1 MLIPIGKLIVTD
13 RIRKDFGDI
22 NELADDIRQNGLI
35 NPPVASPN
43 PDGTYNLIAGER
55 RLRALKALGYEQIEI
70 RPMSVKDAEH
80 ALNLEISE
88 NEVRKDFSK
97 AERIDYAKRLERIE
111 GMKAAERMKAGVKDP
126 MENFPQGGTTRDIVA
141 EKLGIGSGRQYEKEK
156 FIVENQSSLT
166 PSDFADWD
174 EGKLSTNKAFQKIK
188 AEQRKLQDALSAA
201 TKDKDKLNREISKLR
216 DNPPMPKAFTEL
228 REKNLQQNEQIQH
241 LTNQLKSLQLQV
253 DAYNK
258 QAAKYTENSK
268 EYQHLKE
275 SVEAMVQKKNEMQV
289 QIDKA
294 TELAELTVKA
304 ENFLSGML
312 APIKFRRCMEV
323 LDDSTVAQENLL
335 RIVEAYDRWSEEM
348 HKLLDASMMDGVV
361 VDM

>member
-1 MLIPIGKLIVTD
+1 MLIPIDKIVVATD

-22 NELADDIRQNGLI
+22 QELANDIKQNGLI
-35 NPPVASPN
+35 NPPVVN
-43 PDGTYNLIAGER
+43 KDYVLLAGER
-55 RLRALKALGYEQIEI
+55 RLKACKLLGWTQLEV
-70 RPMSVKDAEH
+70 RMMDTRDAEH
-80 ALNLEISE
+80 ELNIEISE
-88 NEVRKDFSK
+88 NDVRKDFSK
-97 AERIDYAKRLERIE
+97 AERVDYMKRLLRIE
-111 GMKAAERMKAGVKDP
+111 QAKAKERVSEAGQGGVKSSTLGRAKDKTADSFEMSRQT
-126 MENFPQGGTTRDIVA
+126 MEREMAIVDN
-141 EKLGIGSGRQYEKEK
+141 KEL
-156 FIVENQSSLT
+156 LT
-166 PSDFADWD
+166 PADFADWD

-188 AEQRKLQDALSAA
+188 AEQRKLQDDLSAA
-201 TKDKDKLNREISKLR
+201 NRDKDKLNREITKLR
-216 DNPPMPKAFTEL
+216 ENPPMPKSFTEL

-268 EYQHLKE
+268 EYQYLKE

>member
-1 MLIPIGKLIVTD
+1 
-13 RIRKDFGDI
+13 
-22 NELADDIRQNGLI
+22 
-35 NPPVASPN
+35 
-43 PDGTYNLIAGER
+43 
-55 RLRALKALGYEQIEI
+55 
-70 RPMSVKDAEH
+70 
-80 ALNLEISE
+80 
-88 NEVRKDFSK
+88 
-97 AERIDYAKRLERIE
+97 
-111 GMKAAERMKAGVKDP
+111 
-126 MENFPQGGTTRDIVA
+126 
-141 EKLGIGSGRQYEKEK
+141 
-156 FIVENQSSLT
+156 
-166 PSDFADWD
+166 
-174 EGKLSTNKAFQKIK
+174 
-188 AEQRKLQDALSAA
+188 
-201 TKDKDKLNREISKLR
+201 
-216 DNPPMPKAFTEL
+216 MPKSFTEL

-268 EYQHLKE
+268 EYQYLKE